1 MLARGSPLHI
11 LAAAVGGGT
20 REGTQQFIG
29 GSATEGALQP
39 FPLPE
44 IRTVSGAD
52 CCPAALPADDGGVV
66 GGPSPTVGPRDALMA
81 EAGAHPVASPL
92 SGSVPLVLPP
102 GGQVTGPD
110 QPLQQRQ
117 QQQQLQ
123 AEVAH
128 LRQRL
133 CDAEA
138 ERAGLAHWLDLALQ
152 SQRDEL
158 PNRP

>member
-1 MLARGSPLHI
+1 MLLTRDVRVWPRQEGAGRPGPRVGIVLARGSPLHI

-102 GGQVTGPD
+102 GG
-110 QPLQQRQ
+110 R
-117 QQQQLQ
+117 LQ
-123 AEVAH
+123 A
-128 LRQRL
+128 RISPCSSGSSSSSCRPRL
-133 CDAEA
+133 
-138 ERAGLAHWLDLALQ
+138 LT
-152 SQRDEL
+152 
-158 PNRP
+158 